1 MARHFKAGLALC
13 CLFRTLM
20 KIAVLLFGVLKDMT
34 GCSGETL
41 QLPDNARAQD
51 VLLYYART
59 APNFE
64 AMVPILAI
72 AVNQEYSGADRRL
85 QEGDEVALLPPVS
98 GGSQAGL
105 PPSHENGALMSRP
118 TPNHVQIIRAPIDTQ
133 ALIQRLKRSSDGAVV
148 VFDGVVRDNT
158 RGRRTL
164 YLEYEAYEDM

>member
-133 ALIQRLKRSSDGAVV
+133 ALICLLYTSDAA
-148 VFDGVVRDNT
+148 D
-158 RGRRTL
+158 
-164 YLEYEAYEDM
+164 EEDSVDLG